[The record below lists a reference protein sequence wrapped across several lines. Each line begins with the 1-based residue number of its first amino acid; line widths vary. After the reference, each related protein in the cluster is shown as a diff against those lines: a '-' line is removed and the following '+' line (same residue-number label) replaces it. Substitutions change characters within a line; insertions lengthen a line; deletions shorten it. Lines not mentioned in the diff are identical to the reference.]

1 MEQMKYKEQA
11 EVKMFGIPLM
21 WDLPQR
27 VEHVLLSDYCMI
39 NVFSTLA
46 PPAVKRHFS
55 QKIFIFYFTQA
66 NLCLIDNRTGG
77 FKF

>member
-27 VEHVLLSDYCMI
+27 VEHVLLSDYC
-39 NVFSTLA
+39 
-46 PPAVKRHFS
+46 
-55 QKIFIFYFTQA
+55 
-66 NLCLIDNRTGG
+66 D
-77 FKF
+77 